1 MIQDEKERI
10 KLIPYI
16 TLVQMNIEIARRQFE
31 AAKAYGMGAVEK
43 LRQALQAREHLKKM
57 ERRMDLTIPENLQF
71 IRQKRLCISC
81 IQKESDP
88 YHAIEESIEILQ
100 NIISHTQE
108 SSVDGKYHFIL
119 LGSVGIT
126 LTQLLHQCKRYEEE
140 LEYIDQTITYIMRC
154 GYGKMIPALLQE
166 KVKVQKKL
174 GSKEEQIRKDQ
185 ACYDSIRELL

>member
-1 MIQDEKERI
+1 M
-10 KLIPYI
+10 
-16 TLVQMNIEIARRQFE
+16 
-31 AAKAYGMGAVEK
+31 
-43 LRQALQAREHLKKM
+43 
-57 ERRMDLTIPENLQF
+57 
-71 IRQKRLCISC
+71 
-81 IQKESDP
+81 
-88 YHAIEESIEILQ
+88 
-100 NIISHTQE
+100 
-108 SSVDGKYHFIL
+108 DGKYHFIL